1 MQEIL
6 GFSLFVFV
14 MLVLIMITLWLVDKI
29 TDVIIYKKYKK

>member
-14 MLVLIMITLWLVDKI
+14 MLVLIMITLWLVDEI